1 MSITASVY
9 HLGLQLLQPSLICIP
24 FGSATIY
31 HLLLQLLQILF
42 CKCLNHMVLR
52 LEAKKSRGN
61 KEGVEPQA
69 PNRQD
74 IPSPSRRQE
83 PNSRRRWTPQIR
95 WTKPSARTTQI
106 ADKDA
111 IDPMNQ
117 CDTDFSCTSVFVG
130 V

>member
-24 FGSATIY
+24 SSFATASNLVLQMLKPSGSSSRS
-31 HLLLQLLQILF
+31 
-42 CKCLNHMVLR
+42 K
-52 LEAKKSRGN
+52 KKSRGN
-61 KEGVEPQA
+61 KEGVEPHA

-74 IPSPSRRQE
+74 IPSPSRRQG
-83 PNSRRRWTPQIR
+83 PNRPRRWTPQIR
-95 WTKPSARTTQI
+95 WTKPFARTTQI

-117 CDTDFSCTSVFVG
+117 CETDFSCTSVFVG